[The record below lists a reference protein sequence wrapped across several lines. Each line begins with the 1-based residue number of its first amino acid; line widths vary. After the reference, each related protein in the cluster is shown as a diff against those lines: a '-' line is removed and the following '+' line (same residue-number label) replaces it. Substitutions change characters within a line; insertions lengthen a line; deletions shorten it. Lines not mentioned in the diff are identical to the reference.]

1 MQATVRR
8 RTAATST
15 LLQPNLTVLH
25 SGDVSDIGTTDL
37 RAVSACRTLVFV
49 RCARDITSLGE
60 AARAFA
66 RSSSGRVIALATC
79 LATAVRLALGNWSL
93 GDGLAVRVVVV
104 ALGPVEWII
113 HRRLLHAEPGSM
125 LAELLGTRDSHE
137 RHHRDPDDVEWLL
150 LRRPNAIG
158 SCLAIVAP
166 VAATVEALSLIG
178 LSPNAASL
186 ARAIGATVVFTGLL
200 ALLHYE
206 WVHLLVHSR
215 YRPRSRY
222 YSRLA
227 KNHRL
232 HHFRNESYWLGVTID
247 TGDRLARTLPADRL
261 AVPLNETA
269 RTLG

>member
-8 RTAATST
+8 RAAATST

-37 RAVSACRTLVFV
+37 RAASACRTLVFV
-49 RCARDITSLGE
+49 RRARDITSLSE

-66 RSSSGRVIALATC
+66 RSSSGRVIIAATC
-79 LATAVRLALGNWSL
+79 LVAVVRFALGNWSF
-93 GDGLAVRVVVV
+93 GDALAVLAVVV

-113 HRRLLHAEPGSM
+113 HRWLLHAEPGST

-137 RHHRDPDDVEWLL
+137 RHHRDPDDMEWLL
-150 LRRPNAIG
+150 LRRANAIG

-166 VAATVEALSLIG
+166 VAVVAGGFSLLGI
-178 LSPNAASL
+178 SS
-186 ARAIGATVVFTGLL
+186 ARAIGATIVSAGLV

-247 TGDRLARTLPADRL
+247 TGDRLARTLPADRS
-261 AVPLNETA
+261 AVLLSETA

>member
-1 MQATVRR
+1 MIVHR
-8 RTAATST
+8 
-15 LLQPNLTVLH
+15 
-25 SGDVSDIGTTDL
+25 
-37 RAVSACRTLVFV
+37 
-49 RCARDITSLGE
+49 ARDITSRGE

-66 RSSSGRVIALATC
+66 QSSSGRVIAAATFLA
-79 LATAVRLALGNWSL
+79 AVVRVGLGNWSL
-93 GDGLAVRVVVV
+93 IDGLAVLAVVI

-113 HRRLLHAEPGSM
+113 HRRLLHAEAGSR
-125 LAELLGTRDSHE
+125 LAEVLGTRDSHE
-137 RHHRDPDDVEWLL
+137 RHHRDPDDMEWLL

-158 SCLAIVAP
+158 SCLAIIAP
-166 VAATVEALSLIG
+166 VVAAVEGLALIG
-178 LSPNAASL
+178 PALIGVSPSSASSG
-186 ARAIGATVVFTGLL
+186 RAIGATVVFSGLV

-247 TGDRLARTLPADRL
+247 TGDRLARTLPADRS
-261 AVPLNETA
+261 AVPLSETA